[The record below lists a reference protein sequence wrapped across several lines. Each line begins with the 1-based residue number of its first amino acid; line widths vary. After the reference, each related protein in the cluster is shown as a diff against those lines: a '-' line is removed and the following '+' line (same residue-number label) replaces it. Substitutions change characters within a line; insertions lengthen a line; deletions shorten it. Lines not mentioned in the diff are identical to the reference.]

1 MNEFKEALS
10 DAKECVTKYIRGE
23 DGLDPLKTWQQFFE
37 KEAKAESEI
46 LRLKSPK
53 DLQEHYTKPVL
64 QMQMFGYSGGNHAKM
79 DNIIA
84 HDPFLDYYK
93 FVKENV
99 PSSKKY
105 LEFFVHCSVVQ
116 HYLVVSET
124 YDITYAP
131 ALNWFNKY
139 ILPKLNGDINSQV
152 NLGGDKK
159 RQDLLDSFQNAV
171 DAEDISLDVDS
182 DATTDV
188 SEESIDNLDEQVGT
202 NDTSSKIFSR
212 ASASP
217 GSSRVDDTE
226 IHRTLDEFKD
236 ALSDGKE
243 FVTKYIRGEDELDPL
258 NTWNQFFEQEAKHE
272 AQIISVP
279 AQDLTRYFTTP
290 ILQTHLFEFMEG
302 DDLKMEDIVSYDP
315 FLDYYK
321 FVEENVP
328 SSKKYL
334 EFFVHCSVVEY
345 FIQREL
351 ISGTYAPALNWFKKH
366 ILSRLNGDI
375 NLQVNVGGE
384 EKRQNLLDSFQNAA
398 QTVDQTVDNEAQVKS
413 ISLDKYGNSIGTSSY
428 DDSDSIISC

>member
-159 RQDLLDSFQNAV
+159 RQDLLDSFQNA
-171 DAEDISLDVDS
+171 
-182 DATTDV
+182 
-188 SEESIDNLDEQVGT
+188 
-202 NDTSSKIFSR
+202 
-212 ASASP
+212 
-217 GSSRVDDTE
+217 
-226 IHRTLDEFKD
+226 
-236 ALSDGKE
+236 
-243 FVTKYIRGEDELDPL
+243 
-258 NTWNQFFEQEAKHE
+258 
-272 AQIISVP
+272 
-279 AQDLTRYFTTP
+279 
-290 ILQTHLFEFMEG
+290 
-302 DDLKMEDIVSYDP
+302 
-315 FLDYYK
+315 
-321 FVEENVP
+321 
-328 SSKKYL
+328 
-334 EFFVHCSVVEY
+334 
-345 FIQREL
+345 
-351 ISGTYAPALNWFKKH
+351 
-366 ILSRLNGDI
+366 
-375 NLQVNVGGE
+375 
-384 EKRQNLLDSFQNAA
+384 A